1 MKAKKNYLMILV
13 GFLLLLSCSKKD
25 GTNLQKNVEGQYKME
40 AFQYRYVET
49 NEGSVVTDTM
59 LVVDSRSSINILH
72 SGAQNETELK
82 LDDFIVT
89 IINKYIEAINSNVTI
104 EIEPPAPRLSAAVTR
119 GKLEVPDCIGAG
131 SL

>member
-104 EIEPPAPRLSAAVTR
+104 EIAPPAPRLSAAVTR